1 MTTPAENQVT
11 QPQFTETQVTELQDS
26 ALEHLWVYLREPSD
40 MAEKG
45 EPQIF
50 VEGKGCRVTDA
61 LGRTYIDAMSGL
73 WLKNVGYGR
82 TEIAD
87 AAYQQML
94 KLTYMPMGTT
104 TEPAVR
110 LAEKIASITPGDL
123 SRSFFT
129 SGGSEAVE
137 TAMKLARAYF
147 KRQGEPTRIKFI
159 SRKGSYHGATFGT
172 LALGST
178 AFFPKIDYEPLLA
191 GCFHVPQP
199 NPYRCEYGG
208 RTPEECAE
216 RCVNAIEEM
225 IQFQGPETVAAVVA
239 EPVSSPMGAVVPGP
253 NYWPRLR
260 EICDQYGC
268 LLIADEVIT
277 GFGRTGK
284 MFACEHWGITPDI
297 MTVAKGIT
305 SGYIPMGGAIV
316 RKPIADSFV
325 GSQKAAFRHVITFG
339 GHPVAA
345 AAALKNIEIME
356 QEEMAENS
364 ARMGRYLLDG
374 LEELKQKHRII
385 GDVRGLGLFCG
396 LEVVRDRE
404 TKEFFPAEAELGPRL
419 TQSFAE
425 QGILLRGGD
434 AMNIMPPLCVT
445 SGEID
450 EILSVLDRGFGQTA
464 RDLGVE

>member
-1 MTTPAENQVT
+1 MTISSEAEIKA
-11 QPQFTETQVTELQDS
+11 LQDS

-50 VEGKGCRVTDA
+50 VEGKGCQVTDA
-61 LGRTYIDAMSGL
+61 LGNTYIDAMSGL

-87 AAYQQML
+87 AAYEQML
-94 KLTYMPMGTT
+94 KLTYMPLGTT

-110 LAEKIASITPGDL
+110 LAEKIAAITPGDL
-123 SRSFFT
+123 SRCFFT

-137 TAMKLARAYF
+137 TAMKLTRAYF
-147 KRQGEPTRIKFI
+147 KRMGESSRIKFI
-159 SRKGSYHGATFGT
+159 SRKGSYHGATFGA
-172 LALGST
+172 LSLGSSSH
-178 AFFPKIDYEPLLA
+178 FPKVDYEPLLA

-199 NPYRCEYGG
+199 NPYRCELGG
-208 RTPEECAE
+208 ESPEDCAE
-216 RCVNAIEEM
+216 RCVNAVEEM
-225 IQFQGPETVAAVVA
+225 ILFQGPETVAAVVA
-239 EPVSSPMGAVVPGP
+239 EPVSSPLGAIVPAP

-260 EICDQYGC
+260 EICDKYGC

-305 SGYIPMGGAIV
+305 SGYIPMGGAIL
-316 RKPIADSFV
+316 RKSIADSFV

-345 AAALKNIEIME
+345 AASLKNIEIME
-356 QEEMAENS
+356 REQLADNS

-374 LEELKQKHRII
+374 LEELKEKHAII

-396 LEVVRDRE
+396 LEIVKYRQ
-404 TKEFFPAEAELGPRL
+404 TKEYFAPEAELGSRL
-419 TQSFAE
+419 TQAFSD

-434 AMNIMPPLCVT
+434 MMNIMPPLCVT
-445 SGEID
+445 AGEID
-450 EILSVLDRGFGQTA
+450 EIVAALDKGFDQVSQ
-464 RDLGVE
+464 DLGN

>member
-1 MTTPAENQVT
+1 MATHSQAEVNT
-11 QPQFTETQVTELQDS
+11 LQES

-50 VEGKGCRVTDA
+50 VDGQGCKVTDA
-61 LGRTYIDAMSGL
+61 LGHTYIDVMSGL

-82 TEIAD
+82 KEIAD

-104 TEPAVR
+104 TEPTIR
-110 LAEKIASITPGDL
+110 LADKVAQITPGDL

-147 KRQGEPTRIKFI
+147 KRTGEPTRTKFI

-172 LALGST
+172 LALGGSPI
-178 AFFPKIDYEPLLA
+178 FPKGDYEPLLA
-191 GCFHVPQP
+191 GVFHAPQP
-199 NPYRCEYGG
+199 LPYRCEYGG
-208 RTPEECAE
+208 ATPEECAE
-216 RCVNAIEEM
+216 RCVGAIED
-225 IQFQGPETVAAVVA
+225 IIKFQGPQTVAAVVA
-239 EPVSSPMGAVVPGP
+239 EPVSTPYGAVVPGP
-253 NYWPRLR
+253 NYWPLLR
-260 EICDQYGC
+260 EVCDRYGC

-284 MFACEHWGITPDI
+284 MFACDHWGVTPDI

-305 SGYIPMGGAIV
+305 SGYIPMGGAIT
-316 RKPIADSFV
+316 RKHISDAFV
-325 GSQKAAFRHVITFG
+325 GSQKSAFRHVITFG

-356 QEEMAENS
+356 TEQLPQNAAS
-364 ARMGRYLLDG
+364 MGAYLLDG
-374 LEELKQKHRII
+374 LQELQRKHRVI
-385 GDVRGLGLFCG
+385 GDVRGLGLLCG
-396 LEVVRDRE
+396 LEFVKDRG
-404 TKEFFPAEAELGPRL
+404 TKEYFPAEAEFGARL
-419 TQSFAE
+419 TQGFSE
-425 QGILLRGGD
+425 NGLILRGGD
-434 AMNIMPPLCVT
+434 VMNIAPPLCVT
-445 SGEID
+445 SSEID
-450 EILSVLDRGFGQTA
+450 DILLVLDQVIGRVAGEMGA
-464 RDLGVE
+464 G